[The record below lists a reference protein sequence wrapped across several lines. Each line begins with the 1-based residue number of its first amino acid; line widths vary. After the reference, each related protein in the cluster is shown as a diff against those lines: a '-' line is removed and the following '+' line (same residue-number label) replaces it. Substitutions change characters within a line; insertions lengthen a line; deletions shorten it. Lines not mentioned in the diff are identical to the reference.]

1 LIESDEEE
9 TMGQNILYGIISVVI
24 CVGFFLMVDH
34 FLMDMQGL
42 DFWYMF
48 RK

>member
-1 LIESDEEE
+1 
-9 TMGQNILYGIISVVI
+9 MGQNILYGIISVTV

>member
-1 LIESDEEE
+1 
-9 TMGQNILYGIISVVI
+9 MGQNILYGIISLAI
-24 CVGFFLMVDH
+24 CGAFFFGVDY

-42 DFWYMF
+42 DFLYMF

>member
-1 LIESDEEE
+1 
-9 TMGQNILYGIISVVI
+9 MGQAIGYFLVSTII
-24 CVGFFLMVDH
+24 CVAYFFAVDY

-42 DFWYMF
+42 DFLYMF

>member
-1 LIESDEEE
+1 
-9 TMGQNILYGIISVVI
+9 MGQSILYGIVSVVV
-24 CVGFFLMVDH
+24 CVAFFALVDH

>member
-1 LIESDEEE
+1 
-9 TMGQNILYGIISVVI
+9 MGQNILYGLISVVV